1 MNNVYTAAVVGGG
14 AGGKLSLAAL
24 AASDRFQPLA
34 AADLRAD
41 VREELAARYSGLR
54 VFASHTEMFEACP
67 VEVVCVSTYP
77 PSHQQVALDA
87 LKLPLKGILVEK
99 PLGDTVAA
107 GRAILAAIRER
118 GLPMVVPHGLL
129 VARHCQEIFE
139 RVERG
144 EIGQLRLLEIEC
156 DKWDIINAG
165 IHWLNFFV
173 ALTKRA
179 PIDYV
184 LAACDATTRTYRDGM
199 QVETLAVTYAQTTGG
214 VRVVM
219 QTGDYVKILPEGK
232 PAVFRLVGT
241 AGTIEFWGWESAYRI
256 VSAQHPHGLLVQVA
270 PHAVAGH
277 RAHLESLASQIDRA
291 APDYALAESSLIA
304 LELCEAAYL
313 SSAHRC
319 VVRFPLEHFSP
330 PPANDWAPGQTY
342 AGSGGGRDGRQLPAE
357 APYSPPEK

>member
-1 MNNVYTAAVVGGG
+1 VYTAAVVGGG

-24 AASDRFQPLA
+24 AASERFQPLA
-34 AADLRAD
+34 VADLRAD
-41 VREELAARYSGLR
+41 VRAELAERYPNLR
-54 VFASHTEMFEACP
+54 VFASHAEMFQHCP
-67 VEVVCVSTYP
+67 VDVVCVSTYP

-87 LKLPLKGILVEK
+87 MKLPLRGILVEK
-99 PLGDTVAA
+99 PLGDTVGA
-107 GRAILAAIRER
+107 GRAIVAAIRER
-118 GLPMVVPHGLL
+118 NLPMVVPHGLL

-139 RVERG
+139 RVDRG

-173 ALTKRA
+173 TLTKQA

-184 LAACDATTRTYRDGM
+184 VAACDATTRTFRDGM
-199 QVETLAVTYAQTTGG
+199 QVETLAVTYAQTLDS

-219 QTGDYVKILPEGK
+219 QTGDYVKILPQCK

-256 VSAQHPHGLLVQVA
+256 VSAEHPAGLLVQVA
-270 PHAVAGH
+270 RNPVAGH
-277 RAHLESLASQIDRA
+277 QAHLENLAGQIDRA
-291 APDYALAESSLIA
+291 APDYALAESSLMA

-319 VVRFPLEHFSP
+319 MVRFPLERFAP
-330 PPANDWAPGQTY
+330 PPADDWAPGQPY
-342 AGSGGGRDGRQLPAE
+342 SGSGGGRDGRQLPAD
-357 APYSPPEK
+357 